1 MNTSPLSLLSQ
12 AHGSPARRS
21 VPSDDSLA
29 CVDRLIDLLHEG
41 YVFPELAQEMGRRL
55 ASRRDRYDGI
65 ADPIELA
72 SALTADMRLVA
83 HDGHLRVIYSE
94 AALPPETVDD
104 SDDAMS
110 PEDIVELHR
119 MNFGFHKLEHLP
131 SNIGLLDLRLLMPG
145 SSNRLAA
152 AMTLFADTDALII
165 DLRHA
170 RGGEPNAVAGLAS
183 YFLNRRTHLSD
194 VLDRHGQVLE
204 AIHSHDDLAGPRYG
218 EARPLMILTS
228 RQTFSGAEDF
238 SYAMKNLGRATLVG
252 EATGGGAH
260 PGCTRRLSA
269 HLAAFIPTTRSR
281 SPITLT
287 DWEGVGVQP
296 DVAVASDQAL
306 VVARAMIEQ
315 RLSCCAPATR

>member
-12 AHGSPARRS
+12 APGSQAHFAAR
-21 VPSDDSLA
+21 PCDNKTA
-29 CVDRLIDLLHEG
+29 VDRLIELLQEC
-41 YVFPELAQEMGRRL
+41 YVFPEQAREMGRLLDSHRNQ
-55 ASRRDRYDGI
+55 YDI
-65 ADPIELA
+65 ANPIELA
-72 SALTADMRLVA
+72 QKLTDDMRSTA

-94 AALPPETVDD
+94 AELPPESVDD
-104 SDDAMS
+104 DDDMMS

-131 SNIGLLDLRLLMPG
+131 SNIGYIDLRLLMPG
-145 SSNRLAA
+145 SAGRCAA
-152 AMTLFADTDALII
+152 AMALFADTDALII
-165 DLRHA
+165 DLREA
-170 RGGEPNAVAGLAS
+170 RGGEPHAVAELAS

-204 AIHSHDDLAGPRYG
+204 AIHTRDELTGPRYG
-218 EARPLMILTS
+218 EARPLFILTS
-228 RQTFSGAEDF
+228 RRTFSGAEDF
-238 SYAMKNLGRATLVG
+238 SYAMKNLRRATLVG

-260 PGCTRRLSA
+260 PGCTRRLST

-281 SPITLT
+281 SPVTLT

-296 DVAVASDQAL
+296 DVAVPADQAL
-306 VVARAMIEQ
+306 AQARKLIEQ